1 MSNKALLDDATIA
14 ELCASFQPNSSL
26 QQATA
31 GVCGLTG
38 MTAGGFAMPAALRI
52 EGIFGPSGIASTM
65 TMRRWMNEP
74 IFVAGLGVSDKKRPQ
89 PAMAHPVGVSYNDRK
104 SGLLSTFNNT
114 NSGSHSRLDD
124 WPPPRIAEAPPTR
137 RKKAK
142 PGGGSTA

>member
-1 MSNKALLDDATIA
+1 MSQKALLDDANIA
-14 ELCASFQPNSSL
+14 NLCASFQPNSCL

-31 GVCGLTG
+31 GVRGLTG
-38 MTAGGFAMPAALRI
+38 LTAGGFAMPATLRLD
-52 EGIFGPSGIASTM
+52 GRFGPSGIIGGTTM
-65 TMRRWMNEP
+65 FRWMDEP

-89 PAMAHPVGVSYNDRK
+89 TAMAHPVGLSYNNRK

-124 WPPPRIAEAPPTR
+124 WSPPRIAEAPPNR

-142 PGGGSTA
+142 PGGSTA

>member
-1 MSNKALLDDATIA
+1 MSNRALLDDATIA

-31 GVCGLTG
+31 GMCGLTG

-52 EGIFGPSGIASTM
+52 EGVFGPSGVASSTTM
-65 TMRRWMNEP
+65 LRWLDEP
-74 IFVAGLGVSDKKRPQ
+74 DFVAGLGVSDKMRPQ
-89 PAMAHPVGVSYNDRK
+89 TAMAHPVGVSYNDRK
-104 SGLLSTFNNT
+104 SGLLSTFNIT

-124 WPPPRIAEAPPTR
+124 WPPPRIAEAPPGGR
-137 RKKAK
+137 RKAK